1 MYIQNML
8 RGIVLSWCTQQH
20 ITLAGKT
27 ILCAVSGGQ
36 DSMALLHVLLDLG
49 KNEGFAVAVAHYNHQ
64 LRETAT
70 QDEALVRHH
79 CATLGVPFFAGS
91 GDVRGYAKAHS
102 ASIED
107 AARTMRYA
115 FLQHTAQECG
125 ADYIATAHHRQDN
138 AETLLLHL
146 LRGSGLHGL
155 GGIAPVRENIIR
167 PLLQVD
173 RTEIEQYIAKYQI
186 PYAEDESNQDTIY
199 TRNRLRLEV
208 LPLLEAIASGSVGR
222 MADTAQRLRTD
233 EAFFQQYCAKLL
245 PDNTTELPLAV
256 VQKQHPAIASRLV
269 RMVAQRCGVTLTAT
283 QTDAVLTMRR
293 GACLSLHGGLRVA
306 HEGTVL
312 HFFRPYETGAPLAL
326 TIGEHD
332 WGAWRVKVWE
342 TCEEVAQNAYTVML
356 RGGLHTIEL
365 TAWDGTGR
373 LGVENGRRTVKRLL
387 TDHGIPPAQRENC
400 PAIYVE
406 GVLAA
411 VFGAG
416 TDIAFRPVRGE
427 KQLVITIKKKSTEQ
441 K

>member
-1 MYIQNML
+1 MQDIL
-8 RGIVLSWCTQQH
+8 RGAVLDWCTQQH

-49 KNEGFAVAVAHYNHQ
+49 KDEGFAVAVAHYNHQ

-79 CATLGVPFFAGS
+79 CATLGLPFFSDS
-91 GDVRGYAKAHS
+91 GDVRGYAKAHG

-115 FLQHTAQECG
+115 FLQRTAQACG

-155 GGIAPVRENIIR
+155 GGIAPVRGNIIR
-167 PLLQVD
+167 PLLQAD
-173 RTEIEQYIAKYQI
+173 RADIERYITDHNI
-186 PYAEDESNQDTIY
+186 PYAEDESNLDTIY
-199 TRNRLRLEV
+199 TRNRLRWEV
-208 LPLLEAIASGSVGR
+208 LPLLEEIASGSVRR
-222 MADTAQRLRTD
+222 MADTAQRLRAD
-233 EAFFQQYCAKLL
+233 EAFLQQYCAELL
-245 PDNTTELPLAV
+245 PNNTTELPLAV
-256 VQKQHPAIASRLV
+256 VREQPPAIASRLV
-269 RMVAQRCGVTLTAT
+269 RMVAQRCGITLTAT

-306 HEGTVL
+306 HEGAVL
-312 HFFRPYETGAPLAL
+312 RFFHPYETGTPLVL
-326 TIGEHD
+326 TIGEYD

-342 TCEEVAQNAYTVML
+342 TCDEVAPHAHTVML

-365 TAWDGTGR
+365 KAWDGTGR

-387 TDHGIPPAQRENC
+387 ADHGIPPAQRENC
-400 PAIYVE
+400 PAIYVD
-406 GVLAA
+406 GVLTA

-416 TDIAFRPVRGE
+416 TDIAFRPTPGE
-427 KQLVITIKKKSTEQ
+427 KKTVITIKNK
-441 K
+441 